1 MSVVVLQPDDTIFIG
16 SLDKRGVKEVLTLD
30 VERGDEPRI
39 QEPEDTDAYSKIGV
53 LYTVFSWIGFVS
65 IILVFKFVN

>member
-30 VERGDEPRI
+30 VERGDEPRT
-39 QEPEDTDAYSKIGV
+39 QESGDIDALSKIGV